1 MHELSP
7 QQLETVRAILKR
19 HLPGREVLVFGS
31 RATGTAKEYSDLD
44 LVVMGNDPLTLR
56 QRALLEQD
64 FDESVLPFKVDVVD
78 WASTKESF
86 REIINKS
93 AKPL

>member
-1 MHELSP
+1 MYELSP
-7 QQLETVRAILKR
+7 QQLEIVRTILKR
-19 HLPGREVLVFGS
+19 HLSGREVLVCGS
-31 RATGTAKEYSDLD
+31 RATGTAKEFSDLD
-44 LVVMGNDPLTLR
+44 LVVMGDEPLTLR

-78 WASTKESF
+78 WASTQESF
-86 REIINKS
+86 REIINNS

>member
-1 MHELSP
+1 M
-7 QQLETVRAILKR
+7 
-19 HLPGREVLVFGS
+19 GEV
-31 RATGTAKEYSDLD
+31 
-44 LVVMGNDPLTLR
+44 PLTLR

-78 WASTKESF
+78 WASTQHSF
-86 REIINKS
+86 QEITKKS